1 MPLQWDDLTKAEKR
15 AYEKR
20 VRSMGRSGDAELK
33 REERDLQRAE
43 MGDMEDD

>member
-1 MPLQWDDLTKAEKR
+1 MPVQWDDLSLAEKR

-20 VRSMGRSGDAELK
+20 VRLSGRAGDAELK